1 MHLSVCC
8 KLSFIYPIV
17 NCYKTRC
24 CYCDLTFSQISLQ
37 TFFVHVCRK
46 LDFDFRTDHQYRFN
60 VTAKDKGEI
69 PRSGMASVIVYVTN
83 VNDERPVFG
92 IGSDHL
98 LTKISEEQTAGSV
111 VTIIQATDHDGD
123 NIKYYF
129 TRKSDL
135 LVTGCFYM
143 L

>member
-1 MHLSVCC
+1 
-8 KLSFIYPIV
+8 
-17 NCYKTRC
+17 
-24 CYCDLTFSQISLQ
+24 
-37 TFFVHVCRK
+37 
-46 LDFDFRTDHQYRFN
+46 
-60 VTAKDKGEI
+60 
-69 PRSGMASVIVYVTN
+69 MASVIVYVTN

-129 TRKSDL
+129 TRKSGL
-135 LVTGCFYM
+135 LVLLHKTNASNRVFLYA
-143 L
+143 LNRLIPL